1 MKNDI
6 FWGMKITQILNCRT
20 LLLVS
25 FGFIA
30 CSMEAGGA
38 ATEMS
43 DPAEK
48 LHGDS
53 VGGKK

>member
-1 MKNDI
+1 
-6 FWGMKITQILNCRT
+6 MKIAQILNCRI

-30 CSMEAGGA
+30 CSMEAGSA

-43 DPAEK
+43 EPAEK